1 MRMKIMMCLLVA
13 VCLVV
18 CGATAVQAA
27 IVLLPDA
34 DTTLSNDSNR
44 GPSVNHGAAAQWQI
58 RWHSAP
64 RVRIGYIRYDITGI
78 DSALYWSATLNGT
91 CKDSGKDGPITADV
105 WGLNDDVV
113 AGGGIQGN
121 DWDEST
127 ITYANAGGVD
137 NDALLGTFAFENATY
152 LGTMYIDGAGVQPL
166 SFASNT
172 TDLLLESFL
181 NADTD
186 GLVTLMLIDSVQSGA
201 EVYIDSLEGNTA
213 DGHGPMTMNFIP
225 EPATMVLLGFG
236 GLALL
241 RRKKQ

>member
-27 IVLLPDA
+27 IVVLPPDA

-44 GPSVNHGAAAQWQI
+44 GPTVNHGSSSQWQI
-58 RWHSAP
+58 RWHDAP
-64 RVRIGYIRYDITGI
+64 RVRIGYVRYDITGI

-91 CKDSGKDGPITADV
+91 CKDSKHDGPITADV
-105 WGLNDDVV
+105 WGLNDD
-113 AGGGIQGN
+113 AAGN

-127 ITYANAGGVD
+127 VTYATAGGVD
-137 NDALLGTFAFENATY
+137 NDAPEGTFAFENATY
-152 LGTMYIDGAGVQPL
+152 LGTMLIDGQDTQPL
-166 SFASNT
+166 AFGSNT
-172 TDLLLESFL
+172 TDLPLESFL

-186 GLVTLMLIDSVQSGA
+186 GLVTLMFIDSVQSGK

-213 DGHGPMTMNFIP
+213 DGHGPMALNFVP
-225 EPATMVLLGFG
+225 EPATIALLGLG

-241 RRKKQ
+241 RRRR